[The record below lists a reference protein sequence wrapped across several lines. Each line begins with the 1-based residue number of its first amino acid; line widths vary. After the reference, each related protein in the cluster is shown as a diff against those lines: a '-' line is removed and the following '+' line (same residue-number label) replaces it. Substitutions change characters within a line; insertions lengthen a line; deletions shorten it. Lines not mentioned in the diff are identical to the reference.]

1 MKQPLRASFFERRSI
16 RGNLPFV
23 LFFAMCVLL
32 GSTVL
37 ISCTKAGGER
47 VVTLAKLQNLKSAM
61 CLLTQLVIKGDRPF
75 PKNAQEII
83 DFMEQEAGYEPSKR
97 DPKDTPLIDGWGNEM
112 RFQGNERSY
121 TIRSAGPDRAFDT
134 EDDIYLAG
142 NPDGEYIIDG
152 SREKNISGKDLMKS
166 PLTIPFQEPNGYYR
180 ISLPGKYVVIKRY
193 SGWRS
198 EITFSYTKH
207 NSVTIIADPIREKW
221 EPEREMEKRVEGIQS
236 GTDDT
241 FPGFEI
247 IHYSPASIN
256 DAPGYEIMLKR
267 NDFLAHAYHIVGNDY
282 IALSISIIASG
293 KDREFIMDT
302 LTNAI
307 KGSLEIR

>member
-1 MKQPLRASFFERRSI
+1 MC
-16 RGNLPFV
+16 GNLPLV
-23 LFFAMCVLL
+23 LPLAMCVLL

-37 ISCTKAGGER
+37 MSCTKARAER

-61 CLLTQLVIKGDRPF
+61 CLLTQLVLNGDRPF
-75 PKNAQEII
+75 PKKAQDII
-83 DFMEQEAGYEPSKR
+83 DFMEQEAGYEPSKH
-97 DPKDTPLIDGWGNEM
+97 DPKDTPFTDGWGNEM
-112 RFQGNERSY
+112 RIQGNERSY
-121 TIRSAGPDRAFDT
+121 TIRSAGPDEVFDT

-166 PLTIPFQEPNGYYR
+166 RLTIPFQEPNGYYR

-198 EITFSYTKH
+198 EITFSYTKN
-207 NSVTIIADPIREKW
+207 NSVTIIADPIKEKW
-221 EPEREMEKRVEGIQS
+221 QREREMEKRVDRIQS
-236 GTDDT
+236 GEDESFSDY
-241 FPGFEI
+241 EI
-247 IHYSPASIN
+247 IQYNLTSIN

-267 NDFLAHAYHIVGNDY
+267 DAFLAHAYHIVGNDY
-282 IALSISIIASG
+282 IGLSISIIASG
-293 KDREFIMDT
+293 KDRQFIMNT

-307 KGSLEIR
+307 KKSLDIR